1 MKTYTITTRS
11 TVYSRYEIEAETETE
26 ASEIL
31 QTFGLEP
38 MNEWSEDTEIYDIDE
53 ELYEEEIEEQ

>member
-1 MKTYTITTRS
+1 MNRYTITTRS
-11 TVYSRYEIEAETETE
+11 TVYSTYEIEAETETE

-38 MNEWSEDTEIYDIDE
+38 MNEWSEDTEIYEIELE
-53 ELYEEEIEEQ
+53 ENEEEQ

>member
-1 MKTYTITTRS
+1 MNRYTITTRS

-53 ELYEEEIEEQ
+53 ELEEEGEEQ

>member
-1 MKTYTITTRS
+1 MNRYTITTRS

-38 MNEWSEDTEIYDIDE
+38 MNEWSEDTEIYEIELE
-53 ELYEEEIEEQ
+53 ENEEEQ

>member
-1 MKTYTITTRS
+1 MNRYTITTRS

-53 ELYEEEIEEQ
+53 ELEENEEEQ